1 MHFKTRAYSDAMHN
15 PEQTMANAKAAWRGE
30 WPLPVA
36 LAILLAGWSLKTV
49 FAAEASPDVAVGV
62 AFAAF
67 FLGALV
73 AAIMATHHAEH
84 LAERFGEPYGTLMLT
99 LSAIS
104 LEIATVMTVMLHNV
118 DNPAFGRDTMF
129 SVVMIV
135 LNGIIGTAL
144 LVGGLRH
151 HEQTYNLRGAK
162 TFLSLLIP
170 LATLAL
176 VWPDFTVSSGVGTLS
191 VVQKTFL
198 LVMSLLLYAAF
209 MVIQTRTHTSF
220 FVGEAEA
227 VEQAASRPESS
238 QGWMLHAAM
247 LVAYLVLVVLLAK
260 LFALPLETA
269 VARLSL
275 PPALAGFA
283 VAVLVLAPE
292 GIAAIRAARMN
303 QMQRAM
309 NIGLGT
315 ALSTIA
321 LTVPA
326 VLLLDLFFGRT
337 AVLGLSPANNLM
349 LVLTF
354 GVSILTLGSGRTNAM
369 QGLVHLLLFLAYVVL
384 IFSP

>member
-1 MHFKTRAYSDAMHN
+1 MRATASNSA
-15 PEQTMANAKAAWRGE
+15 TWLGE

-36 LAILLAGWSLKTV
+36 LAILIAGWLSKH
-49 FAAEASPDVAVGV
+49 
-62 AFAAF
+62 AFAANGAGNSAVAIAFAGF
-67 FLGALV
+67 FIGALL
-73 AAIMATHHAEH
+73 AAILATRHAEH

-104 LEIATVMTVMLHNV
+104 LEIATVVTVMLHNA

-151 HEQTYNLRGAK
+151 HEQSYNLRGAK
-162 TFLSLLIP
+162 AFLSLLIP

-176 VWPDFTVSSGVGTLS
+176 IWPDFTVTTGEGTLS
-191 VVQKTFL
+191 LVQKLFL

-220 FVGEAEA
+220 FIAEGEAM
-227 VEQAASRPESS
+227 EQAPAHLESS
-238 QGWMLHAAM
+238 HHWAFHAVL
-247 LVAYLVLVVLLAK
+247 LVVYLVLVVLLAK
-260 LFALPLETA
+260 LFALPLETG
-269 VARLSL
+269 VTRLGM
-275 PPALAGFA
+275 PAALAGFA
-283 VAVLVLAPE
+283 VAILVLAPE
-292 GIAAIRAARMN
+292 GIAAIRAARFN

-326 VLLLDLFFGRT
+326 VLLIDLCLGRT
-337 AVLGLSPANNLM
+337 AVLGLSAANMMM

-369 QGLVHLLLFLAYVVL
+369 QGLVHLLLFFAYIVL

>member
-1 MHFKTRAYSDAMHN
+1 MQRSEDMPATTR
-15 PEQTMANAKAAWRGE
+15 PNAWLGE
-30 WPLPVA
+30 WPLPVT
-36 LAILLAGWSLKTV
+36 LAILVAGWSLK
-49 FAAEASPDVAVGV
+49 P
-62 AFAAF
+62 AFAASDAGGLAVGIAFIAF
-67 FLGALV
+67 FVGALL
-73 AAIMATHHAEH
+73 AAILATRHAEH

-104 LEIATVMTVMLHNV
+104 LEIATVVTVMLHNA

-135 LNGIIGTAL
+135 LNGIIGAAL

-162 TFLSLLIP
+162 AFLSLLIP

-176 VWPDFTVSSGVGTLS
+176 IWPDFTVTSGVGTLS
-191 VVQKTFL
+191 LVQKLFL

-220 FVGEAEA
+220 FVAEGES
-227 VEQAASRPESS
+227 VEHASGHPAASRAW
-238 QGWMLHAAM
+238 GAHAVL
-247 LVAYLVLVVLLAK
+247 LVAYLLLVVLLAK
-260 LFALPLETA
+260 LFALPLETG
-269 VARLSL
+269 VARLGMPASL
-275 PPALAGFA
+275 AAFA

-292 GIAAIRAARMN
+292 GIAAIRAARFN

-315 ALSTIA
+315 ALSTVA

-326 VLLLDLFFGRT
+326 VLLIDLCLGRT
-337 AVLGLSPANNLM
+337 AVLGLSPANMMM

-354 GVSILTLGSGRTNAM
+354 FVSILTLGSGRTNAM

>member
-1 MHFKTRAYSDAMHN
+1 MHGAQDMQTSSAGN
-15 PEQTMANAKAAWRGE
+15 PWLRE
-30 WPLPVA
+30 WPLPAA
-36 LAILLAGWSLKTV
+36 LAVLLAGWALKPV
-49 FAAEASPDVAVGV
+49 FAAAGATNLAVGIAFV
-62 AFAAF
+62 AFF
-67 FLGALV
+67 VGALL
-73 AAIMATHHAEH
+73 AAILATRHAEH

-104 LEIATVMTVMLHNV
+104 LEIATVVTVMLHNA

-162 TFLSLLIP
+162 AYLSLLIP

-176 VWPDFTVSSGVGTLS
+176 IWPDFTVTTGEGTLS
-191 VVQKTFL
+191 LVQKIFL
-198 LVMSLLLYAAF
+198 LVMSLAMYAAF
-209 MVIQTRTHTSF
+209 MVIQTRTHTNF
-220 FVGEAEA
+220 FVAEGEAMTQTPAHPASSHGWGVHA
-227 VEQAASRPESS
+227 V
-238 QGWMLHAAM
+238 LL
-247 LVAYLVLVVLLAK
+247 LVYLVLVVLLAK
-260 LFALPLETA
+260 LFALPLETG
-269 VARLSL
+269 VARLGM
-275 PPALAGFA
+275 PATLAAFA

-292 GIAAIRAARMN
+292 GIAAIRAARLN

-326 VLLLDLFFGRT
+326 VLLIDLLLGRP
-337 AVLGLSPANNLM
+337 AVLGLSAANM
-349 LVLTF
+349 MELVLTF

-369 QGLVHLLLFLAYVVL
+369 QGLVHLLLFFSYVVL
-384 IFSP
+384 VFSP

>member
-1 MHFKTRAYSDAMHN
+1 M
-15 PEQTMANAKAAWRGE
+15 QTTASGKNAWLGE

-36 LAILLAGWSLKTV
+36 LGILIAGWWLKPAFALDGVSNLAVGIAFVAFFVGALLAAIL
-49 FAAEASPDVAVGV
+49 
-62 AFAAF
+62 
-67 FLGALV
+67 
-73 AAIMATHHAEH
+73 ATRHAEH

-104 LEIATVMTVMLHNV
+104 LEIATVVTVMLHNA

-135 LNGIIGTAL
+135 LNGIIGIAL

-162 TFLSLLIP
+162 AYLSLLIP

-176 VWPDFTVSSGVGTLS
+176 IWPDFTVTSGVGTLS
-191 VVQKTFL
+191 LVQKVFL
-198 LVMSLLLYAAF
+198 LAMSLLMYAAF
-209 MVIQTRTHTSF
+209 LVIQTRTHTSF
-220 FVGEAEA
+220 FVAEGEAI
-227 VEQAASRPESS
+227 EQTPAHPESGH
-238 QGWMLHAAM
+238 GWPWHAAL
-247 LVAYLVLVVLLAK
+247 LVVYLVLVVLLAK
-260 LFALPLETA
+260 LFALPLETG
-269 VARLSL
+269 VARLGM
-275 PPALAGFA
+275 PTMLAGFA
-283 VAVLVLAPE
+283 VAILVLAPE
-292 GIAAIRAARMN
+292 GIAAIRAARSN
-303 QMQRAM
+303 HMQRAM

-326 VLLLDLFFGRT
+326 ILLIDLFLGRS
-337 AVLGLSPANNLM
+337 AVLGLSPANVMM
-349 LVLTF
+349 LAVTF
-354 GVSILTLGSGRTNAM
+354 CVSILALGNGRTNAM

>member
-1 MHFKTRAYSDAMHN
+1 MQRSEDMPATARS
-15 PEQTMANAKAAWRGE
+15 NAWLSE

-36 LAILLAGWSLKTV
+36 LAILVAGWSLKPV
-49 FAAEASPDVAVGV
+49 FATKDATGVAV
-62 AFAAF
+62 AAAF
-67 FLGALV
+67 IAFFVGALL
-73 AAIMATHHAEH
+73 AAILATRHAEH

-104 LEIATVMTVMLHNV
+104 LEIATVVTVMLHNA
-118 DNPAFGRDTMF
+118 DNPSFGRDTMF

-135 LNGIIGTAL
+135 LNGIIGVAL

-162 TFLSLLIP
+162 AFLSLLIP

-176 VWPDFTVSSGVGTLS
+176 IWPDVTVTSGVGTLS
-191 VVQKTFL
+191 LVQKVFL

-220 FVGEAEA
+220 FVAEGEAM
-227 VEQAASRPESS
+227 EQAPAHQDASH
-238 QGWMLHAAM
+238 GWAFHAV
-247 LVAYLVLVVLLAK
+247 LLIAYLVLVVLLAK
-260 LFALPLETA
+260 LFALPLETG
-269 VARLSL
+269 VARLGMPTSL
-275 PPALAGFA
+275 AAFA

-292 GIAAIRAARMN
+292 GIAAIRAARFN

-326 VLLLDLFFGRT
+326 ILLIDLFLGRS
-337 AVLGLSPANNLM
+337 AVLGLSPANMMM

-354 GVSILTLGSGRTNAM
+354 FVSILTLGSGRTNAM

>member
-1 MHFKTRAYSDAMHN
+1 MQRSEDMPATTPS
-15 PEQTMANAKAAWRGE
+15 NAWLGE

-36 LAILLAGWSLKTV
+36 LAILVAGWLSKPV
-49 FAAEASPDVAVGV
+49 FAANDAAGIAVVV
-62 AFAAF
+62 AFIAF
-67 FLGALV
+67 FVGALL
-73 AAIMATHHAEH
+73 AAILATRHAEH

-104 LEIATVMTVMLHNV
+104 LEIATVVTVMLHNA

-162 TFLSLLIP
+162 AFLSLLIP

-176 VWPDFTVSSGVGTLS
+176 IWPDFTVTSGYATLS
-191 VVQKTFL
+191 LVQKLFL
-198 LVMSLLLYAAF
+198 LVMSLLLYGAF

-220 FVGEAEA
+220 FVAEGEAM
-227 VEQAASRPESS
+227 EQTPAHPDSP
-238 QGWMLHAAM
+238 QGWVVHGVL

-260 LFALPLETA
+260 LFALPLETG
-269 VARLSL
+269 VARLGMPL
-275 PPALAGFA
+275 ALAGFA

-292 GIAAIRAARMN
+292 GIAAIRAARFN

-326 VLLLDLFFGRT
+326 VLMIDLFLGRT
-337 AVLGLSPANNLM
+337 AVLGLSAANMMM

>member
-1 MHFKTRAYSDAMHN
+1 MRATATRN
-15 PEQTMANAKAAWRGE
+15 RWFGE
-30 WPLPVA
+30 WPLPFALIILIVGWICKPA
-36 LAILLAGWSLKTV
+36 LAASGAAS
-49 FAAEASPDVAVGV
+49 FAIGV
-62 AFAAF
+62 AFVAF
-67 FLGALV
+67 FIGALL
-73 AAIMATHHAEH
+73 AAIHATRHAEH
-84 LAERFGEPYGTLMLT
+84 LAEHFGEPFGTLMLT

-104 LEIATVMTVMLHNV
+104 LEIATVVTVMLHNA

-135 LNGIIGTAL
+135 LNGIIGLAL

-162 TFLSLLIP
+162 AFLSLLIP

-176 VWPDFTVSSGVGTLS
+176 IWPDFTVTSGVGTLS
-191 VVQKTFL
+191 LVQKIFL
-198 LVMSLLLYAAF
+198 LVMSLLMYGAF
-209 MVIQTRTHTSF
+209 LVIQTRTHTSF
-220 FVGEAEA
+220 FVAEGESMG
-227 VEQAASRPESS
+227 QAPAHPESS
-238 QGWMLHAAM
+238 HGWPWHAVLLAI
-247 LVAYLVLVVLLAK
+247 YLVLVVLLAK
-260 LFALPLETA
+260 LFSSPLETS
-269 VARLSL
+269 VTRLGL
-275 PPALAGFA
+275 PATLAGFV
-283 VAVLVLAPE
+283 VAILVLAPE
-292 GIAAIRAARMN
+292 GIAAIRAARFN

-326 VLLLDLFFGRT
+326 ILLLDLFMGRT
-337 AVLGLSPANNLM
+337 AVLGLSPANMMM
-349 LVLTF
+349 LILTF

>member
-1 MHFKTRAYSDAMHN
+1 MQATTVRKGWF
-15 PEQTMANAKAAWRGE
+15 GE

-36 LAILLAGWSLKTV
+36 LVILIVGWLCKPAIAAANVPNLA
-49 FAAEASPDVAVGV
+49 VAV

-67 FLGALV
+67 FIGALL
-73 AAIMATHHAEH
+73 AAVLATRHAEH
-84 LAERFGEPYGTLMLT
+84 LAEYFGEPYGTLMLT

-104 LEIATVMTVMLHNV
+104 LEIATVVTVMLHNAE
-118 DNPAFGRDTMF
+118 NPAFGRDTMF

-135 LNGIIGTAL
+135 LNGIIGIAL
-144 LVGGLRH
+144 LVGGVRH

-162 TFLSLLIP
+162 AFLSLLIP

-176 VWPDFTVSSGVGTLS
+176 IWPDFTVTSGVGTLS
-191 VVQKTFL
+191 LVQKLFL
-198 LVMSLLLYAAF
+198 LVMSLLMYAAF
-209 MVIQTRTHTSF
+209 LVIQTRTHTSF
-220 FVGEAEA
+220 FIAEGEAM
-227 VEQAASRPESS
+227 EQQPAHSTSEH
-238 QGWMLHAAM
+238 GWPWHVVLL
-247 LVAYLVLVVLLAK
+247 LVYLVLVVLLAK
-260 LFALPLETA
+260 LFASPLETG
-269 VARLSL
+269 VARLGM
-275 PPALAGFA
+275 PDALGGFV
-283 VAVLVLAPE
+283 VAILVLAPE
-292 GIAAIRAARMN
+292 GIAAIRAARFN

-326 VLLLDLFFGRT
+326 ILLIDLFMGRP
-337 AVLGLSPANNLM
+337 AVLGLSPANMMM

-369 QGLVHLLLFLAYVVL
+369 QGLVHLLLFLSYVVL

>member
-1 MHFKTRAYSDAMHN
+1 MQRSEDMPATTPS
-15 PEQTMANAKAAWRGE
+15 NAWLGE

-36 LAILLAGWSLKTV
+36 LAILVAGWLSKPV
-49 FAAEASPDVAVGV
+49 FAANDAAGIAVAV
-62 AFAAF
+62 AFIAF
-67 FLGALV
+67 FVGALL
-73 AAIMATHHAEH
+73 AAILATRHAEH

-104 LEIATVMTVMLHNV
+104 LEIATVVTVMLHNA

-162 TFLSLLIP
+162 AFLSLLIP

-176 VWPDFTVSSGVGTLS
+176 IWPDFTVTSGYATLS
-191 VVQKTFL
+191 LVQKLFL
-198 LVMSLLLYAAF
+198 LVMSLLLYGAF

-220 FVGEAEA
+220 FVAEGEAM
-227 VEQAASRPESS
+227 EQTPAHPDSP
-238 QGWMLHAAM
+238 QGWVVHGVL

-260 LFALPLETA
+260 LFALPLETG
-269 VARLSL
+269 VARLGMPL
-275 PPALAGFA
+275 ALAGFA

-292 GIAAIRAARMN
+292 GIAAIRAARFN

-326 VLLLDLFFGRT
+326 VLMIDLFLGRT
-337 AVLGLSPANNLM
+337 AVLGLSAANMMM

>member
-1 MHFKTRAYSDAMHN
+1 MQAAPAGN
-15 PEQTMANAKAAWRGE
+15 PWLRE

-36 LAILLAGWSLKTV
+36 LIALLAGWSLKPM
-49 FAAEASPDVAVGV
+49 FAAVGATNVAVGIAFV
-62 AFAAF
+62 AFF
-67 FLGALV
+67 VGALL
-73 AAIMATHHAEH
+73 AAILATHHAEH

-104 LEIATVMTVMLHNV
+104 LEIATVVTVMLHNA

-162 TFLSLLIP
+162 TYLSLLIP

-176 VWPDFTVSSGVGTLS
+176 IWPDFTVTTGEGTLS
-191 VVQKTFL
+191 LVQKIFL
-198 LVMSLLLYAAF
+198 LVMSLAMYAAF
-209 MVIQTRTHTSF
+209 LVIQTRTHTSF
-220 FVGEAEA
+220 FVAESEAMAQPPAHPASSHGWGIHA
-227 VEQAASRPESS
+227 V
-238 QGWMLHAAM
+238 LL
-247 LVAYLVLVVLLAK
+247 LVYLVLVVLLAK
-260 LFALPLETA
+260 LFALPLETG
-269 VARLSL
+269 VARLRM
-275 PPALAGFA
+275 PEALAGFA

-292 GIAAIRAARMN
+292 GIAAIRAARYN

-326 VLLLDLFFGRT
+326 ILLIDLFMGRT
-337 AVLGLSPANNLM
+337 ALLGLSPANMMM

-369 QGLVHLLLFLAYVVL
+369 QGLVHLLLFLAYFVL
-384 IFSP
+384 FFSP

>member
-1 MHFKTRAYSDAMHN
+1 MRGGNDTRVTVRHR
-15 PEQTMANAKAAWRGE
+15 AWLGE

-36 LAILLAGWSLKTV
+36 LLILIAGWSLKPT
-49 FAAEASPDVAVGV
+49 FALDGVSNLAVGI

-67 FLGALV
+67 SIGALL
-73 AAIMATHHAEH
+73 AAILATRHAEH

-104 LEIATVMTVMLHNV
+104 LEIATVVTVMLHNV

-162 TFLSLLIP
+162 AFLSLLIP

-176 VWPDFTVSSGVGTLS
+176 VWPDFTITSGVGTLS
-191 VVQKTFL
+191 LVQKLFL

-209 MVIQTRTHTSF
+209 LVIQTRTHTSF
-220 FVGEAEA
+220 FVEGEAM
-227 VEQAASRPESS
+227 EQAPAHPESTRR
-238 QGWMLHAAM
+238 WATHAV
-247 LVAYLVLVVLLAK
+247 LLIAYLVLVVLLAK
-260 LFALPLETA
+260 LFALPLETG
-269 VARLSL
+269 VARLGM
-275 PPALAGFA
+275 PAALAGFA
-283 VAVLVLAPE
+283 VAILVLAPE
-292 GIAAIRAARMN
+292 GIAAIRAARFN

-326 VLLLDLFFGRT
+326 VLLIDLFMGRT
-337 AVLGLSPANNLM
+337 AVLGLSAANMMM

>member
-1 MHFKTRAYSDAMHN
+1 MRKGEEAPAKFRAN
-15 PEQTMANAKAAWRGE
+15 VWLGE

-36 LAILLAGWSLKTV
+36 LVILVVGWWLKPV
-49 FAAEASPDVAVGV
+49 FATSGSANFAVGV
-62 AFAAF
+62 SFVAF
-67 FLGALV
+67 FVGALL
-73 AAIMATHHAEH
+73 AAILATRHAEH

-104 LEIATVMTVMLHNV
+104 LEIATVVTVMLHNA

-162 TFLSLLIP
+162 AYLSLLIP

-176 VWPDFTVSSGVGTLS
+176 IWPDFTITSGVGTLS
-191 VVQKTFL
+191 LVQKLFL
-198 LVMSLLLYAAF
+198 LVMSLLMYAAF
-209 MVIQTRTHTSF
+209 LVIQTRTHTSF
-220 FVGEAEA
+220 FVAEGEAI
-227 VEQAASRPESS
+227 EQAPAHPESS
-238 QGWMLHAAM
+238 RGSAFHAVLLA
-247 LVAYLVLVVLLAK
+247 VYLVLVVLLAK
-260 LFALPLETA
+260 LFALPLETG
-269 VARLSL
+269 VVRLGM
-275 PPALAGFA
+275 PAMLAGFA

-292 GIAAIRAARMN
+292 GIAAIRAARQN

-326 VLLLDLFFGRT
+326 ILLIDLFLGRT
-337 AVLGLSPANNLM
+337 AVLGLSSANMMM

-354 GVSILTLGSGRTNAM
+354 FVSILTLGSGRTNAM

>member
-1 MHFKTRAYSDAMHN
+1 MRPSDE
-15 PEQTMANAKAAWRGE
+15 PPTQYRTNAWLGE

-36 LAILLAGWSLKTV
+36 LVILLAGWWLKPA
-49 FAAEASPDVAVGV
+49 FAANGAGNFAVGV

-67 FLGALV
+67 FIGALL
-73 AAIMATHHAEH
+73 AAILATRHAEH

-104 LEIATVMTVMLHNV
+104 LEIATVVTVMLHNA

-135 LNGIIGTAL
+135 LNGIIGIAL

-162 TFLSLLIP
+162 TYLSLLIP

-176 VWPDFTVSSGVGTLS
+176 IWPDFTVTSGVGTLS
-191 VVQKTFL
+191 LVQKLFL

-209 MVIQTRTHTSF
+209 LWIQTRTHTSF
-220 FVGEAEA
+220 FVAEGESM
-227 VEQAASRPESS
+227 EQAPAHPESS
-238 QGWMLHAAM
+238 RGWAFHAVL
-247 LVAYLVLVVLLAK
+247 LVVYLVLVVLLAK
-260 LFALPLETA
+260 LFALPLETG
-269 VARLSL
+269 VARLGM
-275 PPALAGFA
+275 PAMLAGFA

-292 GIAAIRAARMN
+292 GIAAIRAARSN
-303 QMQRAM
+303 HMQRAM

-326 VLLLDLFFGRT
+326 ILLIDLFLGRT
-337 AVLGLSPANNLM
+337 AVLGLSPANTMM

-384 IFSP
+384 LFSP

>member
-1 MHFKTRAYSDAMHN
+1 MHSGDDTRMTERRNTWVS
-15 PEQTMANAKAAWRGE
+15 E

-36 LAILLAGWSLKTV
+36 LVILVVGWWLKPV
-49 FAAEASPDVAVGV
+49 FATSGSGNFAVAI

-67 FLGALV
+67 FIGALL
-73 AAIMATHHAEH
+73 AAILATRHAEH

-104 LEIATVMTVMLHNV
+104 LEIATVVTVMLHNA

-129 SVVMIV
+129 AVVMIV
-135 LNGIIGTAL
+135 LNGIIGIAL

-162 TFLSLLIP
+162 AYLSLLIP

-176 VWPDFTVSSGVGTLS
+176 IWPDFTVTSGVGTLS
-191 VVQKTFL
+191 LVQKLFL
-198 LVMSLLLYAAF
+198 LVMSLLMYAAF

-220 FVGEAEA
+220 FVAEGEAM
-227 VEQAASRPESS
+227 EQAPAHPESS
-238 QGWMLHAAM
+238 RGWAFHAVLLA
-247 LVAYLVLVVLLAK
+247 VYLVLVVLLAK
-260 LFALPLETA
+260 LFALPLETG
-269 VARLSL
+269 VARLGM
-275 PPALAGFA
+275 PAMLAGFA
-283 VAVLVLAPE
+283 VALLVLAPE
-292 GIAAIRAARMN
+292 GIAAIRAARQN

-326 VLLLDLFFGRT
+326 ILLIDLFLGRT
-337 AVLGLSPANNLM
+337 AVLGLSAANMMM

>member
-1 MHFKTRAYSDAMHN
+1 MQAAAAGKN
-15 PEQTMANAKAAWRGE
+15 AWREE

-36 LAILLAGWSLKTV
+36 LAILIAGWWLKPV
-49 FAAEASPDVAVGV
+49 FAASGAPNFAVGI

-67 FLGALV
+67 FIGALL
-73 AAIMATHHAEH
+73 AAILATRHAEH

-104 LEIATVMTVMLHNV
+104 LEIATVVTVMLHNA

-135 LNGIIGTAL
+135 LNGIIGVAL

-162 TFLSLLIP
+162 AYLSLLIP

-176 VWPDFTVSSGVGTLS
+176 IWPDFTVTSGVGTLS
-191 VVQKTFL
+191 LVQKIFL

-220 FVGEAEA
+220 FVAEGEAM
-227 VEQAASRPESS
+227 EQAPAHPESS
-238 QGWMLHAAM
+238 RGWAFHAVLL
-247 LVAYLVLVVLLAK
+247 LVYLVLVVLLAK
-260 LFALPLETA
+260 LFALPLETG
-269 VARLSL
+269 VGRLGM
-275 PPALAGFA
+275 PAMLAGFA

-292 GIAAIRAARMN
+292 GIAAIRAARQN

-326 VLLLDLFFGRT
+326 ILLIDLFLGRT
-337 AVLGLSPANNLM
+337 AVLGLSAANMMM
-349 LVLTF
+349 LALTF
-354 GVSILTLGSGRTNAM
+354 FVSILTLGSGRTNAM
-369 QGLVHLLLFLAYVVL
+369 QGLVHLLLFFSYVVL

>member
-1 MHFKTRAYSDAMHN
+1 MQRSEDMPATTR
-15 PEQTMANAKAAWRGE
+15 PNAWASE

-36 LAILLAGWSLKTV
+36 LVILVAGWCLKPAFATNGAGNLAVGIAFVAFFVGALLAAIL
-49 FAAEASPDVAVGV
+49 
-62 AFAAF
+62 
-67 FLGALV
+67 
-73 AAIMATHHAEH
+73 ATRHAEH

-104 LEIATVMTVMLHNV
+104 LEIATVVTVMLHNA

-135 LNGIIGTAL
+135 LNGIIGVAL

-176 VWPDFTVSSGVGTLS
+176 IWPDFTVTSGVGTLS
-191 VVQKTFL
+191 LVQKLFL

-209 MVIQTRTHTSF
+209 MVIQTRTHISF
-220 FVGEAEA
+220 FVAEGEAMDESMGMA
-227 VEQAASRPESS
+227 PAHPES
-238 QGWMLHAAM
+238 QPGGAYHAVL

-260 LFALPLETA
+260 LFALPLDTA
-269 VARLSL
+269 VARLGM
-275 PPALAGFA
+275 PAALAGFA

-292 GIAAIRAARMN
+292 GIAAIRAARAN

-326 VLLLDLFFGRT
+326 ILLVDLFLGRT
-337 AVLGLSPANNLM
+337 AVLGLSAANMMM

-354 GVSILTLGSGRTNAM
+354 FVSILTLGSGRTNAM

>member
-1 MHFKTRAYSDAMHN
+1 MQAEDGTATVSGH
-15 PEQTMANAKAAWRGE
+15 AWRGE

-36 LAILLAGWSLKTV
+36 LAILAAGWSLKPAFTLDT
-49 FAAEASPDVAVGV
+49 STDLAVGLAFV
-62 AFAAF
+62 AFF
-67 FLGALV
+67 VGALL

-104 LEIATVMTVMLHNV
+104 LEIATVVTVMLHNA

-191 VVQKTFL
+191 MVQKVFL

-209 MVIQTRTHTSF
+209 MVIQTRTHTGL
-220 FVGEAEA
+220 FVGEGESG
-227 VEQAASRPESS
+227 EQAPIPPASSR
-238 QGWMLHAAM
+238 GWRFDAAL

-260 LFALPLETA
+260 LFALPLETG
-269 VARLSL
+269 VARLAL
-275 PPALAGFA
+275 PAALAGFA

-292 GIAAIRAARMN
+292 GIAAIRAARLN
-303 QMQRAM
+303 HMQRAM

-326 VLLLDLFFGRT
+326 VLLLDLLSGRT

>member
-1 MHFKTRAYSDAMHN
+1 MQRSEDMPASTRSS
-15 PEQTMANAKAAWRGE
+15 AWLSE

-36 LAILLAGWSLKTV
+36 LAILVAGWWSKPV
-49 FAAEASPDVAVGV
+49 FAVNDASGLAVAI
-62 AFAAF
+62 AFIAF
-67 FLGALV
+67 FVGALL
-73 AAIMATHHAEH
+73 AAILATRHAEH

-104 LEIATVMTVMLHNV
+104 LEIATVVTVMLHNA

-162 TFLSLLIP
+162 AFLSLLIP

-176 VWPDFTVSSGVGTLS
+176 IWPDFTVTSGYATLS
-191 VVQKTFL
+191 LVQKLFL
-198 LVMSLLLYAAF
+198 LVMSLLLYGAF

-220 FVGEAEA
+220 FVAEGEAM
-227 VEQAASRPESS
+227 EQTPAHPDSP
-238 QGWMLHAAM
+238 QGWVFHAV
-247 LVAYLVLVVLLAK
+247 LLIAYLVLVVLLAK
-260 LFALPLETA
+260 LFALPLETG
-269 VARLSL
+269 VARLGMPL
-275 PPALAGFA
+275 ALAGFA

-292 GIAAIRAARMN
+292 GIAAIRAARFN

-326 VLLLDLFFGRT
+326 VLMIDLFLGRT
-337 AVLGLSPANNLM
+337 AVLGLSAANMMM

>member
-1 MHFKTRAYSDAMHN
+1 MPAAATGRRAWLS
-15 PEQTMANAKAAWRGE
+15 E
-30 WPLPVA
+30 WPLPVT
-36 LAILLAGWSLKTV
+36 LAILVIGWT
-49 FAAEASPDVAVGV
+49 ASPALSSNGVANLAVGI

-67 FLGALV
+67 FIGALL
-73 AAIMATHHAEH
+73 AAIHATDHAEH

-104 LEIATVMTVMLHNV
+104 LEIATVVTVMLHNA

-135 LNGIIGTAL
+135 LNGIIGVAL
-144 LVGGLRH
+144 VVGGIRH

-162 TFLSLLIP
+162 AFLSLLIP

-176 VWPDFTVSSGVGTLS
+176 IWPDFTISSGVGTLS
-191 VVQKTFL
+191 LVQKLFL

-209 MVIQTRTHTSF
+209 LVIQTRTHTGF
-220 FVGEAEA
+220 FVAEGEVEA
-227 VEQAASRPESS
+227 MDQAPLRPDPPRR
-238 QGWMLHAAM
+238 WPWHALLL
-247 LVAYLVLVVLLAK
+247 LVYLVLVVLLAK
-260 LFALPLETA
+260 LFAVPLEIG
-269 VARLSL
+269 VRRLGL
-275 PPALAGFA
+275 PSMLAGFV
-283 VAVLVLAPE
+283 VAILVLAPE
-292 GIAAIRAARMN
+292 GIAAIRAARFN

-309 NIGLGT
+309 NVGLGT

-326 VLLLDLFFGRT
+326 VLLIDLVLGRT
-337 AVLGLSPANNLM
+337 AVLGLGPANTMM

-369 QGLVHLLLFLAYVVL
+369 QGLVHLLLFLTYVVL

>member
-1 MHFKTRAYSDAMHN
+1 MQRSEDMPATTPS
-15 PEQTMANAKAAWRGE
+15 NAWLGE

-36 LAILLAGWSLKTV
+36 LAILVAGWLSKPV
-49 FAAEASPDVAVGV
+49 FAANDAAGIAVVV
-62 AFAAF
+62 AFIAF
-67 FLGALV
+67 FVGALL
-73 AAIMATHHAEH
+73 AAILATRHAEH

-104 LEIATVMTVMLHNV
+104 LEIATVVTVMLHNA

-135 LNGIIGTAL
+135 LNGIIGIAL

-162 TFLSLLIP
+162 AFLSLLIP

-176 VWPDFTVSSGVGTLS
+176 IWPDFTVTSGYATLS
-191 VVQKTFL
+191 LVQKLFL
-198 LVMSLLLYAAF
+198 LVMSLLLYGAF

-220 FVGEAEA
+220 FVAEGEAM
-227 VEQAASRPESS
+227 EQSPAHPDSP
-238 QGWMLHAAM
+238 QGWVFHGVL

-260 LFALPLETA
+260 LFALPLETG
-269 VARLSL
+269 VARLGMPL
-275 PPALAGFA
+275 ALAGFA
-283 VAVLVLAPE
+283 VAILVLAPE
-292 GIAAIRAARMN
+292 GIAAIRAARFN

-326 VLLLDLFFGRT
+326 VLMIDLFLGRT
-337 AVLGLSPANNLM
+337 AVLGLSAANMMM